1 MNLHIM
7 KENYLGHRIV
17 KNNQKAGIIL
27 PHPEKFYG
35 ETEIATGYV
44 YIICILIT
52 NACKKN

>member
-7 KENYLGHRIV
+7 KESYLGHRIV
-17 KNNQKAGIIL
+17 KNNQKAGINL